1 MEIWRHNAP
10 VGTRTTRHGSIKFST
25 NPVAYAAL
33 LAAAVTVMCAQAAF
47 ADHTTVYVSNTP
59 GSYILP
65 WESESNCL
73 DAGNCF
79 DPSMVTVD
87 VGGVVVWTND
97 DYAAHTVTSGDL
109 ATGGPDGAFDS
120 GLYSPGGEFSHEF
133 GVAGEYP
140 YYCVIHP
147 YMAGVVVVL
156 EPDAYKEAVG
166 DETVSVETPPNA
178 ELEDPVEPVPEQP
191 FSVTAIFDS
200 TVDFAA
206 LGGAADLEVFGAG
219 NHTYLA
225 VAAPNDDGVQI
236 IDITDP
242 ASPAP
247 VSATH
252 DGVGGFDALGGAADL
267 EVFGAGDRLYVV
279 VAAPNDDGVQ
289 IIDITDPAS
298 PAPVS
303 ATHDGVGGFDALGGA
318 ADLEV
323 FGAGDRLYVV
333 VAAPNDDGVQIIDIT
348 DPARPAP
355 VAAMHDGMGR
365 FDALGGAADLEVFG
379 AGDRLYVVVAAP
391 NDDGVQIIDI
401 TDPAR
406 PAPVSA
412 IYDGSGGFVLAGTQD
427 LEAFGMGGQTYMAV
441 TSGWNDG
448 VQIIDVTDP
457 ASPAPVSAAFYGAGG
472 FGALA
477 GAAGIELLESVGRT
491 YMAVTSPTYGGVQ
504 MIDIT
509 DPARMIPVSAAF
521 DGSRGFGALA
531 GAYDLESFSSGD
543 SLYVA
548 VASSQDS
555 GVQIIDVTD
564 QSHMAPVSAAFDDSK
579 DFSALAGPQDLD
591 VFYAEGSP
599 YVAVA
604 ARGDDGIQIM
614 DVTDPARPAPV
625 SAIYDGTGGF
635 DTLAGVYDLDV
646 FGMEDRTYVAVA
658 APGDDGVQIID
669 MTDIARP
676 APVSAASD
684 GSGGYAALDGT
695 IGVATFSSGD
705 RTYLAV
711 AAFVDDG
718 VQIIDVTD
726 PARMAPVSA
735 AFDSSGGYV
744 ALNGAHDLEAFSVG
758 DRTYLA
764 VAARLSDGVQIIDV
778 TDPARMAPVSA
789 AFDGSGGY
797 AALDDARD
805 LEVFAIGDR
814 TYLAV
819 AAYEDDG
826 VQIIDVT
833 DPARMAPVS
842 AVYDGADGFEALDGA
857 VAVGIFASGDRTYL
871 AVAAFVD
878 NGIQIMDV
886 TDPARP
892 APVSAFLD
900 GSGGFGA
907 LGGANGVG
915 VFASGDRSYLA
926 VASKTEDGIQIIDL
940 ALPAPAGSG
949 AKTAGNGAD
958 GGDPPSESGPSEPA
972 GMADPSG
979 GDPPSESGPSEPAG
993 MADPSG
999 GDPPSESGPSEPAGM
1014 ADPSGGDPPSE
1025 SGPSEPAPVSAAF
1038 DGSGGFDTLGG
1049 ASSLE
1054 MFSDGSR
1061 AYLAV
1066 AAHADNGVQI
1076 IDITDPATPAPFSA
1090 MHDGSGGF
1098 DALGGATD
1106 LEVFNAGS
1114 RPYMAVA
1121 AQNDDGVQIIDITDP
1136 ARPAPV
1142 SAIYDGS
1149 GGFDA
1154 LGGAA
1159 DLEVFGAR
1167 DSLYVAVAAQ
1177 NDDGVQIID
1186 ITDPARPAPV
1196 SVIYDGSG
1204 GFDALGGATDLEVFN
1219 AGSRPYMAVAAQND
1233 DGVQI
1238 IDITDPVRPAP
1249 VAAVFAGSGLA
1260 LDAAYDLEAFR
1271 AEGRTYM
1278 AVVSQWNDG
1287 VQIMDVTDPASP
1299 APVSAMHDGSG
1310 GFVALGGAA
1319 DLEVFDAGSR
1329 LYVAVAAYLDDGIQ
1343 IIDVADPASPAPVSA
1358 IHDGSG
1364 GFVALGGAA
1373 DLEVFDAGDSLYVA
1387 VAAQSDGG
1395 VQIVA
1400 IAPPS

>member
-1 MEIWRHNAP
+1 MPA
-10 VGTRTTRHGSIKFST
+10 GARTTRHRPIKFYT
-25 NPVAYAAL
+25 NTVAYATL

-73 DAGNCF
+73 AAGNCF

-120 GLYSPGGEFSHEF
+120 GLYGPGGEFSHEF

-156 EPDAYKEAVG
+156 EPDAYKEAVEN
-166 DETVSVETPPNA
+166 ETVSVEAPPSA
-178 ELEDPVEPVPEQP
+178 EREDPVEPVPEQP
-191 FSVTAIFDS
+191 FSVTAVFDS
-200 TVDFAA
+200 IVNFAA

-236 IDITDP
+236 ID
-242 ASPAP
+242 
-247 VSATH
+247 V
-252 DGVGGFDALGGAADL
+252 
-267 EVFGAGDRLYVV
+267 
-279 VAAPNDDGVQ
+279 
-289 IIDITDPAS
+289 
-298 PAPVS
+298 
-303 ATHDGVGGFDALGGA
+303 
-318 ADLEV
+318 
-323 FGAGDRLYVV
+323 
-333 VAAPNDDGVQIIDIT
+333 
-348 DPARPAP
+348 
-355 VAAMHDGMGR
+355 
-365 FDALGGAADLEVFG
+365 
-379 AGDRLYVVVAAP
+379 
-391 NDDGVQIIDI
+391 

-412 IYDGSGGFVLAGTQD
+412 IYDGSGGFVLAGAQD

-441 TSGWNDG
+441 ASGWNDG

-457 ASPAPVSAAFYGAGG
+457 ARPAPVSAAFYGAGG

-509 DPARMIPVSAAF
+509 DPARMVPVSAAF

-531 GAYDLESFSSGD
+531 GAYDLESFSSG
-543 SLYVA
+543 SSRYVA
-548 VASSQDS
+548 VASPQDS

-564 QSHMAPVSAAFDDSK
+564 QAHMAPVSAVFDDSK
-579 DFSALAGPQDLD
+579 DFSALAGAQDLD
-591 VFYAEGSP
+591 VFYAEGIP

-604 ARGDDGIQIM
+604 ARGDDGVQIM

-646 FGMEDRTYVAVA
+646 FGMEDRTYMAVA
-658 APGDDGVQIID
+658 APGDDGIQIID
-669 MTDIARP
+669 ITDIARP

-695 IGVATFSSGD
+695 VGVATFSSGD

-735 AFDSSGGYV
+735 AFDSSGGYA
-744 ALNGAHDLEAFSVG
+744 ALDGAHDLEAFSVG

-764 VAARLSDGVQIIDV
+764 VAARLSDGVQIMDV
-778 TDPARMAPVSA
+778 TDPARMAPVST

-833 DPARMAPVS
+833 DPARPAPVS
-842 AVYDGADGFEALDGA
+842 AVYDGADGFDALDGA

-878 NGIQIMDV
+878 NGVQIMDV

-892 APVSAFLD
+892 VPVSAFLD
-900 GSGGFGA
+900 GLGGFGA

-940 ALPAPAGSG
+940 ALPAPAGPG
-949 AKTAGNGAD
+949 ANTAGNEAD
-958 GGDPPSESGPSEPA
+958 GGDPPSESGPPEPA
-972 GMADPSG
+972 V
-979 GDPPSESGPSEPAG
+979 
-993 MADPSG
+993 
-999 GDPPSESGPSEPAGM
+999 M

-1049 ASSLE
+1049 ASSLV

-1066 AAHADNGVQI
+1066 AAYADNGVQI
-1076 IDITDPATPAPFSA
+1076 IDITDPATPVPFSA
-1090 MHDGSGGF
+1090 MHDGMEGF

-1106 LEVFNAGS
+1106 LEVFGAGG
-1114 RPYMAVA
+1114 RLYVAVA
-1121 AQNDDGVQIIDITDP
+1121 APNDDGVQIIDITDP
-1136 ARPAPV
+1136 A
-1142 SAIYDGS
+1142 S
-1149 GGFDA
+1149 
-1154 LGGAA
+1154 
-1159 DLEVFGAR
+1159 
-1167 DSLYVAVAAQ
+1167 
-1177 NDDGVQIID
+1177 
-1186 ITDPARPAPV
+1186 
-1196 SVIYDGSG
+1196 
-1204 GFDALGGATDLEVFN
+1204 
-1219 AGSRPYMAVAAQND
+1219 
-1233 DGVQI
+1233 
-1238 IDITDPVRPAP
+1238 PAP

-1260 LDAAYDLEAFR
+1260 LDAAYDLEVFG

-1287 VQIMDVTDPASP
+1287 VQIVDVTDPASP
-1299 APVSAMHDGSG
+1299 APVA
-1310 GFVALGGAA
+1310 
-1319 DLEVFDAGSR
+1319 
-1329 LYVAVAAYLDDGIQ
+1329 
-1343 IIDVADPASPAPVSA
+1343 A

-1373 DLEVFDAGDSLYVA
+1373 DLEVFGTGDSLYMA
-1387 VAAQSDGG
+1387 VAAQNDGG